1 MVLLSQQGEGAG
13 RGEAQ
18 TASVRTKPQRQ
29 MECQKEILQLK
40 YLRRDMQNKVPRGP
54 ELISN
59 TNHKYLIFT
68 GHSIILTVHSAAS
81 PGSFGSSGSKRD
93 AHQESSSWARDGL
106 RTLCMS
112 FCCCSVAQ

>member
-1 MVLLSQQGEGAG
+1 MVLLFQQREGAG
-13 RGEAQ
+13 WGEAQ

-40 YLRRDMQNKVPRGP
+40 HLRRDMQNKVPRGP

-68 GHSIILTVHSAAS
+68 GHSIILIIH
-81 PGSFGSSGSKRD
+81 
-93 AHQESSSWARDGL
+93 
-106 RTLCMS
+106 
-112 FCCCSVAQ
+112 